1 MGNVRQKP
9 PKRTTEDVA
18 KLLLSDSKPSA
29 DAAGLLRAILE
40 EIGGERELARIFA
53 RQLRD
58 PEVNAQTKQRLY
70 DTIQRLIIMCT
81 QHDLS
86 KEVEPSEMTDEDLE
100 RVTLSLLNKVQ
111 HGRSAGAS
119 P

>member
-9 PKRTTEDVA
+9 PRRSTEDVA

-29 DAAGLLRAILE
+29 DAEGLLRAFMD

-58 PEVNAQTKQRLY
+58 PEISAQTKQRLL
-70 DTIQRLIIMCT
+70 DTIQRLVIMCT
-81 QHDLS
+81 QHNLS
-86 KEVEPSEMTDEDLE
+86 KEVEPSEMTNEDLE
-100 RVTLSLLNKVQ
+100 RVTLSLLSKVQ
-111 HGRSAGAS
+111 HGRPAGAS